1 MTSRLLFTPTIY
13 AENGASTALSDITQ
27 PLVQHIILLISDGMG
42 DAEINAVR
50 NYPKGAGGFFSSTN
64 QT

>member
-1 MTSRLLFTPTIY
+1 MLKMAHRPRY
-13 AENGASTALSDITQ
+13 RDITQ
-27 PLVQHIILLISDGMG
+27 PPVQHIILLISDGMG